1 MGGERKEQKR
11 FNELLKKLK
20 DNDFKYTE
28 KEEKLRDWS
37 KYDKAQIHEI
47 NDMLLIIAD
56 FVDEALKRL
65 KIEKDP
71 EKGPGRPSYPP
82 GDIAKAILMQQYL
95 GMANRSS
102 EGLVILFK
110 EKMRLCTTFSYKT
123 IERSYENPF
132 VTLILNEVFK
142 MTQEP
147 ISDKEHSFGIDG
159 TCLPT
164 SIKQNWETDKPK
176 KKDNK
181 DNKTKEDTKKVDSN
195 KEANEKENKE
205 KEKLKRYE
213 KMITFVGTTYKM
225 ITAVKFPENPD
236 ANESPYFV
244 PLLRLTHENYK
255 DIDLVAGD
263 AAYISRINCTTVA
276 EMGAIP
282 RMFPKQS
289 LTLKM
294 KGSPAWTKMLLTL
307 INDPQTWL
315 EEYHCRSICETVNST
330 FKRDFPA
337 PLRKKLNDRRK
348 QEAFTRVCDYDLKRL
363 CYLRYL
369 ENIDIH
375 VGG

>member
-11 FNELLKKLK
+11 FNELVKKLK
-20 DNDFKYTE
+20 DNDFKYVA
-28 KEEKLRDWS
+28 KEEKTRDWS
-37 KYDKAQIHEI
+37 RYDKAQIHEI
-47 NDMLLIIAD
+47 NDMLLMIAD
-56 FVDEALKRL
+56 FVDGAVKRL
-65 KIEKDP
+65 KIEKNP

-82 GDIAKAILMQQYL
+82 GDVAKAILMQQYL
-95 GMANRSS
+95 GVANRGT

-123 IERSYENPF
+123 IERSYGDPF
-132 VTLILNEVFK
+132 VTIILNEVFK

-147 ISDKEHSFGIDG
+147 VSNKEHTFAIDG

-164 SIKQNWETDKPK
+164 SIKQNWETDKPEK
-176 KKDNK
+176 SVEKDDKMN
-181 DNKTKEDTKKVDSN
+181 EDTKKVNSN
-195 KEANEKENKE
+195 KDIKEEENKE
-205 KEKLKRYE
+205 KSKGYQ

-225 ITAVKFPENPD
+225 ITAVTFPENPD

-244 PLLRLTHENYK
+244 PMLRLTHENYK

-263 AAYISRINCTTVA
+263 AAYIARINCTAVA
-276 EMGAIP
+276 DLGAIP
-282 RMFPKQS
+282 RIYPKQG

-294 KGSPAWTKMLLTL
+294 KGSSAWTKMLFTL

-330 FKRDFPA
+330 FKRDFPI
-337 PLRKKLNDRRK
+337 PLRKKLDDRKK
-348 QEAFTRVCDYDLKRL
+348 QEVFTRVCDYDLKRL
-363 CYLRYL
+363 CHLRYL
-369 ENIDIH
+369 ENLDVR

>member
-11 FNELLKKLK
+11 FNELVKKLK
-20 DNDFKYTE
+20 DNKFKYVE

-47 NDMLLIIAD
+47 NDMLLLIAD
-56 FVDEALKRL
+56 FVDEAVKRL

-82 GDIAKAILMQQYL
+82 DDISKAILMQQYL
-95 GMANRSS
+95 GMANRGT

-110 EKMRLCTTFSYKT
+110 EKMRLSSTFSYKT
-123 IERSYENPF
+123 IERSYEDPF

-147 ISDKEHSFGIDG
+147 VSDKEHNFAIDG

-164 SIKQNWETDKPK
+164 SIKQNWENDKPEK
-176 KKDNK
+176 TENK
-181 DNKTKEDTKKVDSN
+181 DNKTKEDLKKVDSN
-195 KEANEKENKE
+195 KEVNENENKE
-205 KEKLKRYE
+205 KEKLKGYE

-225 ITAVKFPENPD
+225 ITAVTFPENPD

-244 PLLRLTHENYK
+244 PMLRLTHENYK
-255 DIDLVAGD
+255 DIDLVAAD
-263 AAYISRINCTTVA
+263 AAYIARIHCTAVA
-276 EMGAIP
+276 DLGAIP
-282 RMFPKQS
+282 RIYPKQG
-289 LTLKM
+289 LTLRM
-294 KGSPAWTKMLLTL
+294 KGSSAWTDMLLTL
-307 INDPQTWL
+307 INNPQKWL
-315 EEYHCRSICETVNST
+315 EEYHSRSICETVNST

-337 PLRKKLNDRRK
+337 PLRKKSNDRKK

-369 ENIDIH
+369 ENIDIR
-375 VGG
+375 VGV

>member
-1 MGGERKEQKR
+1 MGGERKEQKK
-11 FNELLKKLK
+11 FNELVKKLK
-20 DNDFKYTE
+20 DNDFKYIE

-56 FVDEALKRL
+56 FVDEAVKRL

-110 EKMRLCTTFSYKT
+110 EKIRLSTTFSYKT
-123 IERSYENPF
+123 IERSYEDPF

-176 KKDNK
+176 KTDNK
-181 DNKTKEDTKKVDSN
+181 ENKPKEDTKNVSTPKGMVLT
-195 KEANEKENKE
+195 
-205 KEKLKRYE
+205 KLP
-213 KMITFVGTTYKM
+213 
-225 ITAVKFPENPD
+225 KFY
-236 ANESPYFV
+236 S
-244 PLLRLTHENYK
+244 
-255 DIDLVAGD
+255 
-263 AAYISRINCTTVA
+263 IS
-276 EMGAIP
+276 IP
-282 RMFPKQS
+282 QVMAS
-289 LTLKM
+289 
-294 KGSPAWTKMLLTL
+294 
-307 INDPQTWL
+307 
-315 EEYHCRSICETVNST
+315 
-330 FKRDFPA
+330 
-337 PLRKKLNDRRK
+337 
-348 QEAFTRVCDYDLKRL
+348 
-363 CYLRYL
+363 
-369 ENIDIH
+369 
-375 VGG
+375 